1 MIIQMIQHS
10 PKLLRSNLLWI
21 ERDVLLDETRPGGL
35 IIPPSL
41 KLLSSSVSFLQHA
54 VLRSGGA
61 DAPRPAQRLIDN
73 FERNQREDRDEI
85 RGLQKRIE
93 GLVGEIG
100 ALKGKASGGEQKVR
114 ARSARSSGSRPR

>member
-21 ERDVLLDETRPGGL
+21 ERDVLLDESRRGGL

-41 KLLSSSVSFLQHA
+41 KLLSSSVSFLRRA

-61 DAPRPAQRLIDN
+61 DAPRLHHYRLFGID
-73 FERNQREDRDEI
+73 EGHVRGVRIPLGAAYDRH
-85 RGLQKRIE
+85 
-93 GLVGEIG
+93 
-100 ALKGKASGGEQKVR
+100 
-114 ARSARSSGSRPR
+114 GS